1 MAVTGVYRLKELY
14 NNFDYL
20 KDHHKNEIGNSI
32 FKYEPEEIDILTSR
46 NLEEELNI
54 FKNTGSKYWSRD
66 LLFAHGFSD
75 ILKSNNIN
83 SINEAI
89 EKFEISNRMQKSRL
103 KKLFDKAHMNMS
115 FMKKNRLTILKTN
128 RILYNELKTK
138 FYKEAS

>member
-1 MAVTGVYRLKELY
+1 M
-14 NNFDYL
+14 
-20 KDHHKNEIGNSI
+20 
-32 FKYEPEEIDILTSR
+32 
-46 NLEEELNI
+46 
-54 FKNTGSKYWSRD
+54 
-66 LLFAHGFSD
+66 FAHGFSD